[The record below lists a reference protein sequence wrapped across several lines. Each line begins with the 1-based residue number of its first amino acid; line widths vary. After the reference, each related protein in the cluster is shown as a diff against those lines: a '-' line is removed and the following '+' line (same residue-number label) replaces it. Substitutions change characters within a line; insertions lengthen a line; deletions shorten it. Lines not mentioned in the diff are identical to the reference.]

1 MTERFFGGPIIPTLL
16 KLAIAS
22 VVVGLLLA
30 FFGIRPMDLWTDFMD
45 TMGHIWQMGFG
56 AIDWS
61 IRYFLLG
68 AVVVIPIWLAIRLW
82 DVLMEGKKK

>member
-1 MTERFFGGPIIPTLL
+1 MDKLFGGPILPTLL

-22 VVVGLLLA
+22 IVVGIVLA
-30 FFGIRPMDLWTDFMD
+30 FFGIRPMDLWTDFLD
-45 TMGHIWQMGFG
+45 TVSRVWEMGFG

-61 IRYFLLG
+61 ARYFLLG
-68 AVVVIPIWLAIRLW
+68 AVVVVPIWLAIRLW

>member
-1 MTERFFGGPIIPTLL
+1 MSKLFGGPVLPTII

-30 FFGIRPMDLWTDFMD
+30 FFGIQPRDLWTDFLD
-45 TMGHIWQMGFG
+45 TVTRIWQMGFG

-61 IRYFLLG
+61 LRYFLLG
-68 AVVVIPIWLAIRLW
+68 AVVVVPIWLVIRLW
-82 DVLMEGKKK
+82 EMLMKDKKQ

>member
-1 MTERFFGGPIIPTLL
+1 MNRLFGGPILPTLI

-22 VVVGLLLA
+22 IVVGLLLA
-30 FFGIRPMDLWTDFMD
+30 FFGIRPADLWTDFLD
-45 TMGHIWQMGFG
+45 TISRIWQMGFG

-61 IRYFLLG
+61 LRYFVLG
-68 AVVVIPIWLAIRLW
+68 AVVVVPIWLAMRLW